1 MYGTGMNIPYL
12 SLVFLVSG
20 VQAMDM
26 SGSSSS
32 SSSGAMAMMIPYLH
46 FTGSDYLF
54 FDAVAPASRGAIAGA
69 CIVLAILAVTERAI
83 AGIRGIFTMY
93 VVHRQTEFF
102 RGGTAGERLAVVSG
116 GPPCTGKVIEIDVS
130 TGSTGSQASSE
141 FTICPLPAQRKR
153 SMPPFSWSYELTR
166 GGLFIVQSFFVYAI
180 MLGVMTFNAAYIIS
194 IVAGTAVGEI
204 LFGRFAAGQTH

>member
-46 FTGSDYLF
+46 FTGGDYLF

-93 VVHRQTEFF
+93 VAEGIVSW
-102 RGGTAGERLAVVSG
+102 GTAGERLAVVSG
-116 GPPCTGKVIEIDVS
+116 EPPCTGKVIEIDVS